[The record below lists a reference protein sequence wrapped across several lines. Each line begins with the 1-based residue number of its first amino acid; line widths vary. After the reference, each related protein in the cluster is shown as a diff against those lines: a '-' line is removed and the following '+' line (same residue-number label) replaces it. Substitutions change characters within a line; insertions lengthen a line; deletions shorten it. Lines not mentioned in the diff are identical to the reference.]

1 MSGRANL
8 ELNSRTYKWYSGT
21 PVFEFGY
28 GLHYTNF
35 TLSFDATLVTDL
47 PTTFN
52 TADLVAQEIEGVA
65 YKDLLPFVSI
75 PVNVTNEGNVT
86 SDFVVLAFLKGEYGP
101 TPYPLKSLVAFT
113 RVHDIAPGESA
124 GATMDINI
132 GTVAR
137 ADEDG
142 DLVLFPGEYSIVL
155 DTDDKDA
162 WEFSIEG
169 EPHVLDSW
177 PAR

>member
-1 MSGRANL
+1 MQ
-8 ELNSRTYKWYSGT
+8 ELTWHGNSRTYKWYSGT

-28 GLHYTNF
+28 GLHYTRFN
-35 TLSFDATLVTDL
+35 LSFDAALVGDL

-52 TADLVAQEIEGVA
+52 TADLVAQEVDGVL

-75 PVNVTNEGNVT
+75 PVSVTNEGNVT
-86 SDFVVLAFLKGEYGP
+86 SDLVVLAFMKGQYGP
-101 TPYPLKSLVAFT
+101 EPYPLKSLVGFT
-113 RVHDIAPGESA
+113 RVPDVGPGESV
-124 GATMDINI
+124 GATMDIDI

-137 ADEDG
+137 ADENG

-155 DTDDKDA
+155 DIDDQDV

-169 EPHVLDSW
+169 EPEVLDSW
-177 PAR
+177 PER